1 MTERKKKLIIIQISL
16 LVVGSLIILFTYS
29 DLNVSDKEKIITS
42 ETQKRIDEQLKNDS
56 QDGDIFFNIEY
67 SGLDLA
73 GNRFILKSK
82 EASNKKTNEEIVSM
96 KFVEAFFYFK
106 DGTVLK
112 IKSDSGVYNNKTLD
126 MKFDGNVIAKYE
138 GSELFAQKAE
148 YSNSKSFLMISND
161 VKVKDYRGT
170 MFADKLLF
178 DIKKQMLNIASVN
191 DDKINTNINL
201 KWKKDLEF

>member
-16 LVVGSLIILFTYS
+16 LIVGSLIILFTYS

-42 ETQKRIDEQLKNDS
+42 ETQKKIDEQLKNDS

-82 EASNKKTNEEIVSM
+82 EAFNKKANEEIVNM

-106 DGTVLK
+106 DGTILE
-112 IKSDSGVYNNKTLD
+112 ILSDSGVYNNKTLD
-126 MKFDGNVIAKYE
+126 MNFDGNVIAKYE

-148 YSNSKSFLMISND
+148 YSNSKSFLMISNN

-170 MFADKLLF
+170 MFADKLFF
-178 DIKKQMLNIASVN
+178 DIKKQTLNIASTKDGKVN
-191 DDKINTNINL
+191 ANVNL
-201 KWKKDLEF
+201 K

>member
-1 MTERKKKLIIIQISL
+1 MTERKKRLIIIQISL

-29 DLNVSDKEKIITS
+29 DLNVSDKEKIITT
-42 ETQKRIDEQLKNDS
+42 ETQKRIDEQLRNED

-82 EASNKKTNEEIVSM
+82 EAFNKKSNEEIVSM

-148 YSNSKSFLMISND
+148 YSNSKSFLMISNN

-170 MFADKLLF
+170 MFADKLFF
-178 DIKKQMLNIASVN
+178 DIKKQTLNIASTKDGKVN
-191 DDKINTNINL
+191 ANVNL
-201 KWKKDLEF
+201 K

>member
-42 ETQKRIDEQLKNDS
+42 ETQKRIDEQLKNEA

-126 MKFDGNVIAKYE
+126 MKFDGNVMAKYE

-148 YSNSKSFLMISND
+148 YSNSKSFLMISNN

-170 MFADKLLF
+170 MFADKLFF
-178 DIKKQMLNIASVN
+178 DIKKQTLNIASTK
-191 DDKINTNINL
+191 DDKVNANINL
-201 KWKKDLEF
+201 K

>member
-16 LVVGSLIILFTYS
+16 LIIGSLIILFTYS
-29 DLNVSDKEKIITS
+29 DLNVSDNEKIITS
-42 ETQKRIDEQLKNDS
+42 ETQNRIDEQLKNKS

-82 EASNKKTNEEIVSM
+82 EAFNNKLNQEIVNM
-96 KFVEAFFYFK
+96 IFVEAFFYFK
-106 DGTVLK
+106 DGTELR
-112 IKSDSGVYNNKTLD
+112 ILSDRGIYNNKTLD
-126 MKFDGNVIAKYE
+126 MNFDGNVIAKYE

-148 YSNSKSFLMISND
+148 YSNSKSFLMISNK

-170 MFADKLLF
+170 MFADKLFF
-178 DIKKQMLNIASVN
+178 DIKKQKLNITSAINDKVN
-191 DDKINTNINL
+191 ANVNL
-201 KWKKDLEF
+201 K

>member
-1 MTERKKKLIIIQISL
+1 MTERKKKLIIIQIGL

-82 EASNKKTNEEIVSM
+82 EASNKKANEEIVSM

-148 YSNSKSFLMISND
+148 YSNSKSFLMISNN

-170 MFADKLLF
+170 MFADKLFF
-178 DIKKQMLNIASVN
+178 DIKKQTLNIASTKDGKVN
-191 DDKINTNINL
+191 ANINL
-201 KWKKDLEF
+201 K

>member
-16 LVVGSLIILFTYS
+16 LIIGSLIILFTYS
-29 DLNVSDKEKIITS
+29 DLNFSDKEKIITT
-42 ETQKRIDEQLKNDS
+42 ETQKRVDEQLKNES

-82 EASNKKTNEEIVSM
+82 EAFNKKSSQEIVDM
-96 KFVEAFFYFK
+96 KSVEAFFYFK

-112 IKSDSGVYNNKTLD
+112 ILSDRGIYNNKTLD
-126 MKFDGNVIAKYE
+126 MNFDGNVIAKYE

-148 YSNSKSFLMISND
+148 YSNSKSFLMISNEI
-161 VKVKDYRGT
+161 KVKDYRGT
-170 MFADKLLF
+170 MFADKLFF
-178 DIKKQMLNIASVN
+178 DIKKQTLNIASTKNDNVN
-191 DDKINTNINL
+191 ANVNL
-201 KWKKDLEF
+201 K

>member
-148 YSNSKSFLMISND
+148 YSNSKSFLMISNN

-170 MFADKLLF
+170 MFADKLFF
-178 DIKKQMLNIASVN
+178 DIKKQTLNITSTKNGNVN
-191 DDKINTNINL
+191 ANVNL
-201 KWKKDLEF
+201 KWKKALES

>member
-1 MTERKKKLIIIQISL
+1 
-16 LVVGSLIILFTYS
+16 
-29 DLNVSDKEKIITS
+29 
-42 ETQKRIDEQLKNDS
+42 
-56 QDGDIFFNIEY
+56 
-67 SGLDLA
+67 
-73 GNRFILKSK
+73 
-82 EASNKKTNEEIVSM
+82 M

-148 YSNSKSFLMISND
+148 YSNSKSFLMISNN

-170 MFADKLLF
+170 MFADKLFF
-178 DIKKQMLNIASVN
+178 DIKKQTLNIASTK
-191 DDKINTNINL
+191 DDKVNANINL
-201 KWKKDLEF
+201 KWKKVLES